1 MVVFGISEEPLFHW
15 ERERQGTGCLDPGEK
30 QQPTLCVDFLFVR
43 YIVSISNESAGSGWN
58 IMIYSTFP
66 LSIIAFY

>member
-1 MVVFGISEEPLFHW
+1 MVVFAICKAPLFHW
-15 ERERQGTGCLDPGEK
+15 ERERQGTGCLDCGEE

-43 YIVSISNESAGSGWN
+43 YIVCISNESVGSGWN

>member
-1 MVVFGISEEPLFHW
+1 MQSFVRWRFLPFK
-15 ERERQGTGCLDPGEK
+15 RQGTGCLDPGEK
-30 QQPTLCVDFLFVR
+30 QQATLCVDFLFVR